1 MWPIQAEKMGYI
13 WKIGNGRNV
22 CFWEDNWL
30 GSSSLAI
37 QHWELYRI
45 VSEKNKTIAELWDG
59 VNLKCTFRR
68 LVDDRLFLM
77 WEEVFQLAT
86 TISFEDSDDALIW
99 KFNSNGLY
107 STQSLYKVVNFRGVH
122 PVLVS
127 SVWDIKVPP
136 ILFGC

>member
-1 MWPIQAEKMGYI
+1 
-13 WKIGNGRNV
+13 
-22 CFWEDNWL
+22 
-30 GSSSLAI
+30 
-37 QHWELYRI
+37 
-45 VSEKNKTIAELWDG
+45 
-59 VNLKCTFRR
+59 
-68 LVDDRLFLM
+68 M

>member
-1 MWPIQAEKMGYI
+1 MWAIQAAKMGYI

-59 VNLKCTFRR
+59 VNL
-68 LVDDRLFLM
+68 
-77 WEEVFQLAT
+77 
-86 TISFEDSDDALIW
+86 
-99 KFNSNGLY
+99 
-107 STQSLYKVVNFRGVH
+107 
-122 PVLVS
+122 
-127 SVWDIKVPP
+127 
-136 ILFGC
+136 